1 MRRARV
7 DSPPHAPQE
16 PPRIYP
22 PPPRA
27 PPPIWPGFFE
37 LVDSPDLKGYVDFKR
52 LNSLLRQSVHT
63 VTRKSDHSANIA
75 VDLTMIQKPMHG
87 STMADSPEP
96 AHDRAALLIQK
107 SFRRKN
113 T

>member
-1 MRRARV
+1 
-7 DSPPHAPQE
+7 
-16 PPRIYP
+16 
-22 PPPRA
+22 
-27 PPPIWPGFFE
+27 
-37 LVDSPDLKGYVDFKR
+37 
-52 LNSLLRQSVHT
+52 
-63 VTRKSDHSANIA
+63 
-75 VDLTMIQKPMHG
+75 MIQKPMHG